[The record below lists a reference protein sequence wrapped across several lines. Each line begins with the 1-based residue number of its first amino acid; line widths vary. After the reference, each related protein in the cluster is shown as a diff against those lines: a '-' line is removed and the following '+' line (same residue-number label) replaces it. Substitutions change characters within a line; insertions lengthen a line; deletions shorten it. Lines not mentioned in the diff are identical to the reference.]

1 MQYLLTLESWDSSS
15 YDSDAEIG
23 KPGKEWAVWVGTR
36 GAPLVHSIAIIESKR
51 EAAQETKYG
60 QANAVSKIRQHQD
73 EDEDES
79 QQKAENWLGWEP
91 EAELEEPQSR
101 AMTKQS

>member
-1 MQYLLTLESWDSSS
+1 MIRMRKSESQAKNGLYGWKQSIDQNC
-15 YDSDAEIG
+15 
-23 KPGKEWAVWVGTR
+23 TR
-36 GAPLVHSIAIIESKR
+36 GAALVHSIAIIESKR